1 MTEEI
6 IKRMEE
12 QGIDVKG
19 ALGRMMGNE
28 KLFVRIMKKFP
39 NDASFGNLKAALEQK
54 DYESAFEQAHA
65 LKGVSGNLGLRP
77 LMEADIVVLEKLRHR
92 ETAGLE
98 EDMEKLTAIYEET
111 CGILNELE

>member
-1 MTEEI
+1 MTED
-6 IKRMEE
+6 IKKKMEE

-28 KLFVRIMKKFP
+28 NLFVRIMKKFP
-39 NDASFGNLKAALEQK
+39 DDASFGNLKEALEQK
-54 DYESAFEQAHA
+54 DYTAAFEQAHA

-77 LMEADIVVLEKLRHR
+77 LMEADIVVLEKLRHH

-98 EDMEKLTAIYEET
+98 EDMEKLTAIYEGT
-111 CGILNELE
+111 CEVLREL